1 MGSVMNWDDVRV
13 FCAVARL
20 GTLSA
25 AARELKL
32 SQPTVGRRI
41 QSLEEALSARLFDK
55 RSDGFVLAPAGEELL
70 PLAEQMTQSADVIQ
84 RRRDSFSEELTG
96 TLRISTPEQMAM
108 FLSKHLVGLKAAL
121 PEVEWEVAVSHVQV
135 NLTRREADLLIREC
149 LPENSSLIS
158 RKLGR
163 VAHAVYGAR
172 DYIESFPQS
181 LTEERFTVCNWVGY
195 DEAHAHFGGQKWLDK
210 RRDRS
215 PETRT
220 NNGLVL
226 VEAIRQ
232 GCGLGILPCYA
243 ADFEPGLERASPVIP
258 ELTVDH
264 WLLVHRD
271 LLRTPRVRAAI
282 DVIVELFKCQ
292 EPRLLGE
299 KG

>member
-1 MGSVMNWDDVRV
+1 MNWDDVRV

-41 QSLEEALSARLFDK
+41 QSLEESLSARLFDK
-55 RSDGFVLAPAGEELL
+55 RPDGFVLAPAGIELL
-70 PLAEQMTQSADVIQ
+70 PLAEQMTRSADVIQ

-108 FLSKHLVGLKAAL
+108 FLTEQLPDLRAAL
-121 PEVEWEVAVSHVQV
+121 PEIEWEVAVSHVQV

-163 VAHAVYGAR
+163 VAYAVYGAH
-172 DYIESFPQS
+172 DYVERFPQS
-181 LTEERFTVCNWVGY
+181 RTDARFDLCDWVGY
-195 DEAHAHFGGQKWLDK
+195 DEAHAHFGSQKWLDK
-210 RRDRS
+210 HRDRT

-226 VEAIRQ
+226 VEAVRR
-232 GCGLGILPCYA
+232 GCGLAVLPCYA
-243 ADFEPGLERASPVIP
+243 AETVTGLQRVSPVIP
-258 ELTVDH
+258 ELVVDQ

-282 DVIVELFKCQ
+282 DVIVELFKRH
-292 EPRLLGE
+292 ERRLLGS
-299 KG
+299 

>member
-55 RSDGFVLAPAGEELL
+55 RPDGFVLAPAGEELL
-70 PLAEQMTQSADVIQ
+70 PLAEQMTLSADVIQ

-96 TLRISTPEQMAM
+96 TVRISTVELMAQ
-108 FLSKHLVGLKAAL
+108 FLSVHLSELKATL
-121 PEVEWEVAVSHVQV
+121 PEVEWELAVSHVQA

-149 LPENSSLIS
+149 LPDSSSLVS
-158 RKLGR
+158 RKLGK
-163 VAHAVYGAR
+163 AAYAVYGAQ
-172 DYIESFPQS
+172 DYAERFPQS
-181 LTEERFTVCNWVGY
+181 LTDERFAACIWVGY
-195 DEAHAHFGGQKWLDK
+195 DEANANFAGQKWMDK
-210 RRDRS
+210 HRDRP

-220 NNGLVL
+220 NNGLVML
-226 VEAIRQ
+226 EAVRQ
-232 GCGLGILPCYA
+232 GCGLGVLPCFI
-243 ADFEPGLERASPVIP
+243 ADATPGLQRVSPVIP
-258 ELTVDH
+258 ELVIDQ

-282 DVIVELFKCQ
+282 DVIVELFKRQ
-292 EPRLLGE
+292 EPRLLGQDS
-299 KG
+299 

>member
-13 FCAVARL
+13 FCAVARH

-55 RSDGFVLAPAGEELL
+55 RPDGFVLAPAGLELL
-70 PLAEQMTQSADVIQ
+70 PLAEQMTHSADVIQ

-96 TLRISTPEQMAM
+96 TLRVSTPEQMAM
-108 FLSKHLVGLKAAL
+108 FLTENLAELKAAL
-121 PEVEWEVAVSHVQV
+121 PEVEWEIAVSHVQV

-158 RKLGR
+158 RKVAR
-163 VAHAVYGAR
+163 VAYAVYGAEAYVER
-172 DYIESFPQS
+172 FPDS
-181 LTEERFTVCNWVGY
+181 LTEARFESCGWVGY
-195 DEAHAHFGGQKWLDK
+195 DEAHAHFGSQKWLDTQ
-210 RRDRS
+210 RDRA

-220 NNGLVL
+220 NNGLVM
-226 VEAIRQ
+226 VEAVRR
-232 GCGLGILPCYA
+232 GCGLAVLPCYA
-243 ADFEPGLERASPVIP
+243 ASGIPGLQQVSPVIP
-258 ELTVDH
+258 ELLVDH

-282 DVIVELFKCQ
+282 DVIADLFKSR
-292 EPRLLGE
+292 EARLLGS
-299 KG
+299 